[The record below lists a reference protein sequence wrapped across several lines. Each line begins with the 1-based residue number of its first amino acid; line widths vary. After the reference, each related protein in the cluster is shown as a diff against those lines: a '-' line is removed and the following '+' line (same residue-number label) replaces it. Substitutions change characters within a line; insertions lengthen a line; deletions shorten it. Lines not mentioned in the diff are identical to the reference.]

1 MPHAFQCPD
10 MVIADFFAQF
20 ADMHVNGAVAYAIAR
35 ASLEAIQIHDLLD
48 CFVVPSRNGA
58 AS

>member
-1 MPHAFQCPD
+1 